1 MTTKNIPRSSAA
13 RVNVGFPPVCTGA
26 DLVLVLGSFPGRA
39 SLQKNQ
45 YYAHPYNGF
54 WPIMGEL
61 LGFDHT
67 REYGER
73 VGFLNRNRVALWD
86 VLTSC
91 SREGSLDSSIR
102 KDSMI
107 INEFDDF
114 FENNRSIHTIFFNG
128 AVAEAEFRK
137 RVLTTKPLDKRK
149 FVLHRLPSTSPALA
163 TLSLSQKIQAWSV
176 LLVALGHT
184 KEV

>member
-1 MTTKNIPRSSAA
+1 MTSNNILRASASRTK
-13 RVNVGFPPVCTGA
+13 VGFPPVCTGA
-26 DLVLVLGSFPGRA
+26 DLVLVLGSFPGQA
-39 SLQKNQ
+39 SLQKNE

-61 LGFDHT
+61 LGFAHT
-67 REYGER
+67 LEYEKR

-91 SREGSLDSSIR
+91 SRDGSLDSSIR

-114 FENNRSIHTIFFNG
+114 FENNRLIHTIFFNG

-137 RVLTTKPLDKRK
+137 RVLTTKPLAKRK

-163 TLSLSQKIQAWSV
+163 TLSLSQKMQAWSV
-176 LLVALGHT
+176 LLEALEHT
-184 KEV
+184 GEV